1 MGDEQLS
8 LFDFGYDENGDYVNF
23 KEVEAEQER
32 LKKEAEAEQERL
44 KKEEEK
50 RLKLTE
56 EEIENICRYF
66 DLRRDCESCPLDKTR
81 YCYQRYE
88 PEEND
93 VCKCTIK
100 N

>member
-1 MGDEQLS
+1 MT
-8 LFDFGYDENGDYVNF
+8 
-23 KEVEAEQER
+23 QEE
-32 LKKEAEAEQERL
+32 LKIKIN
-44 KKEEEK
+44 KPYS
-50 RLKLTE
+50 KLTE
-56 EEIENICRYF
+56 EEIENICKYF

-100 N
+100 E